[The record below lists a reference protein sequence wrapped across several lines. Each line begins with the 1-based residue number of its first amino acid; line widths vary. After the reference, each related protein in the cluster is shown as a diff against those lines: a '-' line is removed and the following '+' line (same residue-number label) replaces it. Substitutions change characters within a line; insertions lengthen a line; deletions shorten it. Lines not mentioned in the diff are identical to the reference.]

1 MTVVDILFAVVGAI
15 LALAALYLLVPA
27 VAALFYRAR
36 EPQVSG
42 DAQVVVL
49 IPAHDEEGS
58 IAHCV
63 RTFGAQS
70 YPTERF
76 EVVVIA
82 DNCTDDT
89 ASAARAAGA
98 EVLVRNEPEVRG
110 KGQALRW
117 AIERLLARET
127 PPAAVIVVDADT
139 TADPNL
145 VAGLVS
151 RLEDGAEVVQGESL
165 LVDDGSPEQALRA
178 AAFLLVNRTKP
189 AGRSALGLAVA
200 LQGNGMLFSS
210 RVLTEHPWS
219 AFSSTEDLEYGLA
232 LRAAGIE
239 PAFARGAI
247 AWSPVAPR
255 GRAAETQQLRWE
267 GGKFHL
273 ARTLGPRLVAQAVR
287 ERRPAL
293 VEAAVDLAVPPL
305 GYLAAAAASVTGAGV
320 ALAWLDGL
328 AAWAVTPSALALVE
342 VPVYVL
348 IGLIAADA
356 PSTAYRA
363 LPHAPWFVVRKALR
377 AHRLLRFRADSW
389 VRTERR

>member
-1 MTVVDILFAVVGAI
+1 MTAVDILFAVVGAI

-27 VAALFYRAR
+27 VAALFYQAR
-36 EPQVSG
+36 KPEVSG

-49 IPAHDEEGS
+49 IPAHDEEDS

-63 RTFGAQS
+63 RALGAQT
-70 YPTERF
+70 YPAERF
-76 EVVVIA
+76 DVVVIA

-89 ASAARAAGA
+89 ARAAREAGA
-98 EVLVRNEPEVRG
+98 EVLVRHEPDVRG

-117 AIERLLARET
+117 AIERLLAREA
-127 PPAAVIVVDADT
+127 PPAAVVVVDADT

-145 VAGLVS
+145 LAGLVG

-189 AGRSALGLAVA
+189 SGRSVLGLAA
-200 LQGNGMLFSS
+200 GLQGNGMLFSR
-210 RVLTEHPWS
+210 RVLADHRWS
-219 AFSSTEDLEYGLA
+219 AFSSTEDVEYGLS
-232 LRAAGIE
+232 LRAAGVS
-239 PAFARGAI
+239 PVFARGAI
-247 AWSPVAPR
+247 VWSPVAPR

-267 GGKFHL
+267 GGKLHL
-273 ARTLGPRLVAQAVR
+273 ARTLSPRLVAQAFR

-293 VEAAVDLAVPPL
+293 LEAAVDLAVPPL
-305 GYLAAAAASVTGAGV
+305 GYLAAAAATVTAAGA
-320 ALAWLDGL
+320 ALSWLDGL
-328 AAWAVTPSALALVE
+328 AGWAVSPAALALVE
-342 VPVYVL
+342 IPVYVL
-348 IGLIAADA
+348 VGLIAADA
-356 PSTAYRA
+356 PSGAYRA
-363 LPHAPWFVVRKALR
+363 LARAPWFVVRKALR

>member
-1 MTVVDILFAVVGAI
+1 
-15 LALAALYLLVPA
+15 
-27 VAALFYRAR
+27 
-36 EPQVSG
+36 
-42 DAQVVVL
+42 
-49 IPAHDEEGS
+49 
-58 IAHCV
+58 
-63 RTFGAQS
+63 
-70 YPTERF
+70 
-76 EVVVIA
+76 
-82 DNCTDDT
+82 
-89 ASAARAAGA
+89 
-98 EVLVRNEPEVRG
+98 
-110 KGQALRW
+110 
-117 AIERLLARET
+117 
-127 PPAAVIVVDADT
+127 
-139 TADPNL
+139 
-145 VAGLVS
+145 
-151 RLEDGAEVVQGESL
+151 
-165 LVDDGSPEQALRA
+165 
-178 AAFLLVNRTKP
+178 
-189 AGRSALGLAVA
+189 
-200 LQGNGMLFSS
+200 MLFSS

-320 ALAWLDGL
+320 VLAWLDGL

-363 LPHAPWFVVRKALR
+363 LPRAPWFVVRKALR